1 MRNMATEKTL
11 DRKPYAGNPHVRFD
25 EGVVASVAT
34 PRRGSLFYR
43 IGCVI
48 VAACAA
54 VLETLASAGSAL
66 PLVGDGVADDTAAIQ
81 ARLDSGAACV
91 YLPPPKDHYVIS
103 RTLKIGSE
111 QELRLDRFTRIRL
124 APQSNCPMLENRT
137 YRAGTGTNVFVAVT
151 GGIWDMDNRNQRGNF
166 MQDPE
171 LAKSAPKKFDPDFFF
186 GMSMRFCH
194 VERLTVCGVTVRN
207 PVNYGIEFGHVS
219 YVTADDI
226 TFDYRQGNPKLLNMD
241 GLHFD
246 GFCHH
251 LRITNVRGTCYDDM
265 IALNANDGM
274 CSPEEGPIS
283 DVDIDG
289 LYCDYCHSAV
299 RLLSADA
306 PISRVTIRNVHG
318 NFYVSAVWLTHHF
331 RDRPAPGRFDDIV
344 ISDVFAAKAIPPPDV
359 DCPWRRSLP
368 LIYVEGVANIGSLV
382 MERIFRD
389 ERTLTAPTFG
399 IDRRETH
406 VDSLVIRDCRMTN
419 ALETPIP
426 FIEAKGKV
434 KKMTVQDVDFAGRWT
449 QTGRPE

>member
-1 MRNMATEKTL
+1 MTMIATIIL
-11 DRKPYAGNPHVRFD
+11 
-25 EGVVASVAT
+25 
-34 PRRGSLFYR
+34 
-43 IGCVI
+43 
-48 VAACAA
+48 AA
-54 VLETLASAGSAL
+54 AL
-66 PLVGDGVADDTAAIQ
+66 PPLVGDGVHDDTEAIQ

-151 GGIWDMDNRNQRGNF
+151 GGIWDMDNLNQRGNF

-171 LAKSAPKKFDPDFFF
+171 LAKSAPTKFDPDFFF

-194 VERLTVCGVTVRN
+194 VDHLTVRGVTVRN

-219 YVTADDI
+219 YVTADDV
-226 TFDYRQGNPKLLNMD
+226 TFDYRQGNPTLLNMD

-251 LRITNVRGTCYDDM
+251 LRITNLRGTCYDDM
-265 IALNANDGM
+265 IALNANDGT

-306 PISRVTIRNVHG
+306 PVSRVTIRNVHG

-331 RDRPAPGRFDDIV
+331 WDRPAPGRFDDIV
-344 ISDVFAAKAIPPPDV
+344 ISDIFAAKAIPPPDV
-359 DCPWRRSLP
+359 DGPWRRSLP

-419 ALETPIP
+419 RLGGPIGFFDNKGTVDSLVNEGNTFVGEWEKVNGHIQDRSRGTDDLERRDRET
-426 FIEAKGKV
+426 A
-434 KKMTVQDVDFAGRWT
+434 R
-449 QTGRPE
+449 

>member
-1 MRNMATEKTL
+1 MTMIA
-11 DRKPYAGNPHVRFD
+11 A
-25 EGVVASVAT
+25 
-34 PRRGSLFYR
+34 
-43 IGCVI
+43 I
-48 VAACAA
+48 VLAA
-54 VLETLASAGSAL
+54 AL
-66 PLVGDGVADDTAAIQ
+66 PPLAGDGVCDDTAAIQ

-91 YLPPPKDHYVIS
+91 YLPPPKGHYLIS
-103 RTLKIGSE
+103 KTLKIGSE

-124 APQSNCPMLENRT
+124 APQSNCPMLENRS
-137 YRAGTGTNVFVAVT
+137 YRAGTGTNAFIAVT

-166 MQDPE
+166 MQIPE
-171 LAKSAPKKFDPDFFF
+171 LAKSAPKTFDPDFFF

-194 VERLTVCGVTVRN
+194 VDHLTVRGVTVRN

-289 LYCDYCHSAV
+289 LFCGYCHSAV

-331 RDRPAPGRFDDIV
+331 ANRPAPGRFDDIV

-359 DCPWRRSLP
+359 DVPWRRSLP
-368 LIYVEGVANIGSLV
+368 LIYVQGVANIGSLV
-382 MERIFRD
+382 IERIFRD
-389 ERTLTAPTFG
+389 ERTLSAPTFG
-399 IDRRETH
+399 IDKRETH

-419 ALETPIP
+419 RLGGPIG
-426 FIEAKGKV
+426 FFDNKG
-434 KKMTVQDVDFAGRWT
+434 TVDGFVNEGNTFVGEWEKR
-449 QTGRPE
+449 

>member
-1 MRNMATEKTL
+1 MTMIATIIL
-11 DRKPYAGNPHVRFD
+11 
-25 EGVVASVAT
+25 
-34 PRRGSLFYR
+34 
-43 IGCVI
+43 
-48 VAACAA
+48 AA
-54 VLETLASAGSAL
+54 AL
-66 PLVGDGVADDTAAIQ
+66 PPLVGDGVRDDTEAIQ

-151 GGIWDMDNRNQRGNF
+151 GGIWDMDNQNQRGNF

-171 LAKSAPKKFDPDFFF
+171 LAKSAPTKFDPDFFF

-194 VERLTVCGVTVRN
+194 VERLTVRGVTVRN

-219 YVTADDI
+219 YVTADDV
-226 TFDYRQGNPKLLNMD
+226 TFDYRQGNPTLLNMD

-251 LRITNVRGTCYDDM
+251 LRITNLRGTCYDDM
-265 IALNANDGM
+265 IALNANDGT
-274 CSPEEGPIS
+274 CSPEEGPSS

-306 PISRVTIRNVHG
+306 PVSRVTIRNVHG

-331 RDRPAPGRFDDIV
+331 WDRPAPGRFDDIV
-344 ISDVFAAKAIPPPDV
+344 ISDIFAAKAIPPPDV
-359 DCPWRRSLP
+359 DGPWRRSLP

-382 MERIFRD
+382 IERIFRD
-389 ERTLTAPTFG
+389 ERTLSAPTFG

-419 ALETPIP
+419 RLGGPIRFFDNKGTVDSLVNEGNTFVGEWEKVNGHIQDRSRGTDDLERRDRET
-426 FIEAKGKV
+426 A
-434 KKMTVQDVDFAGRWT
+434 R
-449 QTGRPE
+449 

>member
-1 MRNMATEKTL
+1 MTMIATIIL
-11 DRKPYAGNPHVRFD
+11 
-25 EGVVASVAT
+25 
-34 PRRGSLFYR
+34 
-43 IGCVI
+43 
-48 VAACAA
+48 AA
-54 VLETLASAGSAL
+54 AL
-66 PLVGDGVADDTAAIQ
+66 PPLVGDGVRDDTEAIQ

-151 GGIWDMDNRNQRGNF
+151 GGIWDMDNLNQRGNF

-171 LAKSAPKKFDPDFFF
+171 LAKSAPTKFDPDFFF

-194 VERLTVCGVTVRN
+194 VDHLTVRGVTVRN

-219 YVTADDI
+219 YVTADDV
-226 TFDYRQGNPKLLNMD
+226 TFDYRQGNPTLLNMD

-251 LRITNVRGTCYDDM
+251 LRITNLRGTCYDDM
-265 IALNANDGM
+265 IALNANDGT

-306 PISRVTIRNVHG
+306 PVSRVTIRNVHG

-331 RDRPAPGRFDDIV
+331 WNRPAPGRFDDIV
-344 ISDVFAAKAIPPPDV
+344 ISDIFAAKAIPPPDV
-359 DCPWRRSLP
+359 DGPWRRSLP

-419 ALETPIP
+419 RLGGPIRFFDNKGTVDSLVNEGNTFVGEWEKVNGHIQDRSRGTDDLERRDRET
-426 FIEAKGKV
+426 A
-434 KKMTVQDVDFAGRWT
+434 R
-449 QTGRPE
+449 

>member
-1 MRNMATEKTL
+1 MTMIATIIL
-11 DRKPYAGNPHVRFD
+11 
-25 EGVVASVAT
+25 
-34 PRRGSLFYR
+34 
-43 IGCVI
+43 
-48 VAACAA
+48 AA
-54 VLETLASAGSAL
+54 AL
-66 PLVGDGVADDTAAIQ
+66 PPLVGDGVHDDTAAIQ

-151 GGIWDMDNRNQRGNF
+151 GGIWDMDNQNQRGNF

-171 LAKSAPKKFDPDFFF
+171 LAKSAPTKFAPDFFF

-194 VERLTVCGVTVRN
+194 VERLTVRGVTVRN

-219 YVTADDI
+219 YVTADDV
-226 TFDYRQGNPKLLNMD
+226 TFDYRQGNPTLLNMD
-241 GLHFD
+241 GRHFD

-251 LRITNVRGTCYDDM
+251 LRITNLRGTCYDDM
-265 IALNANDGM
+265 IALNANDGT

-306 PISRVTIRNVHG
+306 PVSRVTIRNVHG

-331 RDRPAPGRFDDIV
+331 WDRPAPGRFDDIV
-344 ISDVFAAKAIPPPDV
+344 ISDIFAAKAIPPPDV
-359 DCPWRRSLP
+359 DGPWRRSLP

-382 MERIFRD
+382 IERIFRD
-389 ERTLTAPTFG
+389 ERTLSAPTFG

-419 ALETPIP
+419 RLGGPIRFFDNKGTVDSLVNEGNTFVGEWEKVNGHIQDRSRGTDDLERRDRET
-426 FIEAKGKV
+426 A
-434 KKMTVQDVDFAGRWT
+434 R
-449 QTGRPE
+449 

>member
-1 MRNMATEKTL
+1 MTMIATIIL
-11 DRKPYAGNPHVRFD
+11 
-25 EGVVASVAT
+25 
-34 PRRGSLFYR
+34 
-43 IGCVI
+43 
-48 VAACAA
+48 AA
-54 VLETLASAGSAL
+54 AL
-66 PLVGDGVADDTAAIQ
+66 PPLVGDGVHDDTAAIQ

-103 RTLKIGSE
+103 RTLKSGSE

-151 GGIWDMDNRNQRGNF
+151 GGIWDMDNQNQRGNF

-171 LAKSAPKKFDPDFFF
+171 LAKSAPTKFDPDFFF

-194 VERLTVCGVTVRN
+194 VERLTVRGVTVRN

-219 YVTADDI
+219 CVTADDV
-226 TFDYRQGNPKLLNMD
+226 TFDYRQGNPTLLNMD

-251 LRITNVRGTCYDDM
+251 LRITNLRGTCYDDM
-265 IALNANDGM
+265 IALNATDGT

-283 DVDIDG
+283 AVDIDG

-306 PISRVTIRNVHG
+306 PVSRVTIRNVHG

-331 RDRPAPGRFDDIV
+331 WDRPAPGRFDDIV
-344 ISDVFAAKAIPPPDV
+344 ISDIFAAKAIPPPDV
-359 DCPWRRSLP
+359 DGPWRRSLP

-382 MERIFRD
+382 IERIFRD
-389 ERTLTAPTFG
+389 ERTLSAPTFG

-419 ALETPIP
+419 RLGGPIRFFDNKGTVDSLVNEGNTFVGEWEKVNGHIQDRSRGTDDLERRDRET
-426 FIEAKGKV
+426 A
-434 KKMTVQDVDFAGRWT
+434 R
-449 QTGRPE
+449 

>member
-1 MRNMATEKTL
+1 MTMIATIIL
-11 DRKPYAGNPHVRFD
+11 
-25 EGVVASVAT
+25 
-34 PRRGSLFYR
+34 
-43 IGCVI
+43 
-48 VAACAA
+48 AA
-54 VLETLASAGSAL
+54 AL
-66 PLVGDGVADDTAAIQ
+66 PPLVGDGVHDDTAAIQ

-151 GGIWDMDNRNQRGNF
+151 GGIWDMDNLNQRGNF

-171 LAKSAPKKFDPDFFF
+171 LAKSAPTKFDPDFFF

-194 VERLTVCGVTVRN
+194 VDHLTVRGVTVRN

-219 YVTADDI
+219 YVTADDV
-226 TFDYRQGNPKLLNMD
+226 TFDYRQGNPTLLNMD

-251 LRITNVRGTCYDDM
+251 LRITNLRGTCYDDM
-265 IALNANDGM
+265 IALNANDGT

-306 PISRVTIRNVHG
+306 PVSRVTIRNVHG

-331 RDRPAPGRFDDIV
+331 WNRPAPGRFDDIV
-344 ISDVFAAKAIPPPDV
+344 ISDIFAAKAIPPPDV
-359 DCPWRRSLP
+359 DGPWRRSLP

-419 ALETPIP
+419 RLGGPIGFFDNKGTVDSLVNEGNTFVGEWEKVNGHIQDRSRGTDDLERRDRET
-426 FIEAKGKV
+426 A
-434 KKMTVQDVDFAGRWT
+434 R
-449 QTGRPE
+449 

>member
-1 MRNMATEKTL
+1 MTMIATIIL
-11 DRKPYAGNPHVRFD
+11 
-25 EGVVASVAT
+25 
-34 PRRGSLFYR
+34 
-43 IGCVI
+43 
-48 VAACAA
+48 AA
-54 VLETLASAGSAL
+54 AL
-66 PLVGDGVADDTAAIQ
+66 PPLVGDGVHDDTEAIQ

-151 GGIWDMDNRNQRGNF
+151 GGIWDMDNQNQRGNF

-171 LAKSAPKKFDPDFFF
+171 LAKSAPTKFDPDFFF

-194 VERLTVCGVTVRN
+194 VDHLTVRGVTVRN

-219 YVTADDI
+219 YVTADDV
-226 TFDYRQGNPKLLNMD
+226 TFDYRQGNPTLLNMD

-251 LRITNVRGTCYDDM
+251 LRITNLRGTCYDDM
-265 IALNANDGM
+265 IALNANDGT

-306 PISRVTIRNVHG
+306 PVSRVTIRNVHG

-331 RDRPAPGRFDDIV
+331 WDRPAPGRFDDIV
-344 ISDVFAAKAIPPPDV
+344 ISDIFAAKAIPPPDV
-359 DCPWRRSLP
+359 DGPWRRSLP

-419 ALETPIP
+419 RLGGPIGFFDNKGTVDSLVNEGNTFVGEWEKVNGHIQDRSRGTDDLERRDRET
-426 FIEAKGKV
+426 A
-434 KKMTVQDVDFAGRWT
+434 R
-449 QTGRPE
+449 

>member
-1 MRNMATEKTL
+1 MTMIATIIL
-11 DRKPYAGNPHVRFD
+11 
-25 EGVVASVAT
+25 
-34 PRRGSLFYR
+34 
-43 IGCVI
+43 
-48 VAACAA
+48 AA
-54 VLETLASAGSAL
+54 AL
-66 PLVGDGVADDTAAIQ
+66 PPLVGDGVRDDTEAIQ

-151 GGIWDMDNRNQRGNF
+151 GGIWDMDNLNQRGNF

-171 LAKSAPKKFDPDFFF
+171 LAKSAPTKFDPDFFF

-194 VERLTVCGVTVRN
+194 VERLTVRGVTVRN

-219 YVTADDI
+219 YVTADDV
-226 TFDYRQGNPKLLNMD
+226 TFDYRQGNPTLLNMD

-251 LRITNVRGTCYDDM
+251 LRITNLRGTCYDDM
-265 IALNANDGM
+265 IALNANDGT

-306 PISRVTIRNVHG
+306 PVSRVTIRNVHG

-331 RDRPAPGRFDDIV
+331 WNRPAPGRFDDIV
-344 ISDVFAAKAIPPPDV
+344 ISDIFAAKAIPPPDV
-359 DCPWRRSLP
+359 DGPWRRSLP

-419 ALETPIP
+419 RLGGPIRFFDNKGTVDSLVNEGNTFVGEWEKVNGHIQDRSRGTDDLERRDRET
-426 FIEAKGKV
+426 A
-434 KKMTVQDVDFAGRWT
+434 R
-449 QTGRPE
+449 

>member
-1 MRNMATEKTL
+1 MTMIATIIL
-11 DRKPYAGNPHVRFD
+11 
-25 EGVVASVAT
+25 
-34 PRRGSLFYR
+34 
-43 IGCVI
+43 
-48 VAACAA
+48 AA
-54 VLETLASAGSAL
+54 AL
-66 PLVGDGVADDTAAIQ
+66 PPLVGDGVHDDTAAIQ

-151 GGIWDMDNRNQRGNF
+151 GGIWDMDNLNQRGNF

-171 LAKSAPKKFDPDFFF
+171 LAKSAPTKFDPDFFF

-194 VERLTVCGVTVRN
+194 VERLTVRGVTVRN

-289 LYCDYCHSAV
+289 LYATYTHRGV
-299 RLLSADA
+299 RILSTGA
-306 PISRVTIRNVHG
+306 PIRNVTVRNVHIVTYR
-318 NFYVSAVWLTHHF
+318 NLVAITHF
-331 RDRPAPGRFDDIV
+331 FPERKTSGDFD
-344 ISDVFAAKAIPPPDV
+344 
-359 DCPWRRSLP
+359 
-368 LIYVEGVANIGSLV
+368 NI
-382 MERIFRD
+382 
-389 ERTLTAPTFG
+389 
-399 IDRRETH
+399 
-406 VDSLVIRDCRMTN
+406 VIRDCSVSSAPQPEELGPKYRAWPMVWV
-419 ALETPIP
+419 ETGSKVGQLVLDNICRDERYSASDATIG
-426 FIEAKGKV
+426 IEPGV
-434 KKMTVQDVDFAGRWT
+434 RIGNLVIRNCRQVNEVRGDLVFLSQRGDVDRLDLGPVSMESAPNAGPCVLRRDVDDALKDNLT
-449 QTGRPE
+449 KTN

>member
-1 MRNMATEKTL
+1 MTMIATIIL
-11 DRKPYAGNPHVRFD
+11 
-25 EGVVASVAT
+25 
-34 PRRGSLFYR
+34 
-43 IGCVI
+43 
-48 VAACAA
+48 AA
-54 VLETLASAGSAL
+54 AL
-66 PLVGDGVADDTAAIQ
+66 PPLVGDGVRDDTEAIQ

-151 GGIWDMDNRNQRGNF
+151 GGIWDMDNQNQRGNF

-171 LAKSAPKKFDPDFFF
+171 LAKSAPTKFDPDFFF

-194 VERLTVCGVTVRN
+194 VERLTVRGVTVRN

-219 YVTADDI
+219 YVTADDV
-226 TFDYRQGNPKLLNMD
+226 TFDYRQGNPTLLNMD

-251 LRITNVRGTCYDDM
+251 LRITNLRGTCYDDM
-265 IALNANDGM
+265 IALNANDGT

-306 PISRVTIRNVHG
+306 PVSRVTIRNVHG

-331 RDRPAPGRFDDIV
+331 WNRPAPGRFDDIV
-344 ISDVFAAKAIPPPDV
+344 ISDIFAAKAIPPPDV
-359 DCPWRRSLP
+359 DGPWRRSLP

-419 ALETPIP
+419 RLGGPIGFFDNKGTVDSLVNEGNTFVGEWEKVNGHIQDRSRGTDDLERRDRET
-426 FIEAKGKV
+426 A
-434 KKMTVQDVDFAGRWT
+434 R
-449 QTGRPE
+449 

>member
-1 MRNMATEKTL
+1 MTMIATIIL
-11 DRKPYAGNPHVRFD
+11 
-25 EGVVASVAT
+25 
-34 PRRGSLFYR
+34 
-43 IGCVI
+43 
-48 VAACAA
+48 AA
-54 VLETLASAGSAL
+54 AL
-66 PLVGDGVADDTAAIQ
+66 PPLVGDGVRDDTEAIQ

-151 GGIWDMDNRNQRGNF
+151 GGIWDMDNLNQRGNF

-171 LAKSAPKKFDPDFFF
+171 LAKSAPTKFDPDFFF

-194 VERLTVCGVTVRN
+194 VDHLTVRGVTVRN

-226 TFDYRQGNPKLLNMD
+226 TFDYRQGNPTLLNMD

-251 LRITNVRGTCYDDM
+251 LRITNLRGTCYDDM
-265 IALNANDGM
+265 IALNANDGT

-306 PISRVTIRNVHG
+306 PVSRVTIRNVHG

-331 RDRPAPGRFDDIV
+331 WNRPAPGRFDDIV
-344 ISDVFAAKAIPPPDV
+344 ISDIFAAKAIPPPDV
-359 DCPWRRSLP
+359 DGPWRRSLP

-382 MERIFRD
+382 IERIFRD

-419 ALETPIP
+419 RLGGPIRFFDNKGTVDSLVNEGNTFVGEWEKVNGHIQDRSRGTDDLERRDRET
-426 FIEAKGKV
+426 A
-434 KKMTVQDVDFAGRWT
+434 R
-449 QTGRPE
+449 

>member
-1 MRNMATEKTL
+1 MIA
-11 DRKPYAGNPHVRFD
+11 A
-25 EGVVASVAT
+25 
-34 PRRGSLFYR
+34 
-43 IGCVI
+43 I
-48 VAACAA
+48 VLAA
-54 VLETLASAGSAL
+54 AL
-66 PLVGDGVADDTAAIQ
+66 PPLAGDGVCDDTAAIQ

-91 YLPPPKDHYVIS
+91 YLPPPKGHYVIS
-103 RTLKIGSE
+103 KTLKIGSE

-124 APQSNCPMLENRT
+124 APKSNCPMLENCS
-137 YRAGTGTNVFVAVT
+137 YRAGTGTNAFVAVT
-151 GGIWDMDNRNQRGNF
+151 GGIWDMDNRNQCGNF
-166 MQDPE
+166 MQIPE
-171 LAKSAPKKFDPDFFF
+171 LEKSAPKEFDPDFFF

-194 VERLTVCGVTVRN
+194 VDHLTVRGVTVRN

-289 LYCDYCHSAV
+289 LYCGYCHSAV

-331 RDRPAPGRFDDIV
+331 ANRSAPGRFDDIV

-359 DCPWRRSLP
+359 DGPWRRSLP
-368 LIYVEGVANIGSLV
+368 LIYVQGVANIGSLV
-382 MERIFRD
+382 IERIFRD
-389 ERTLTAPTFG
+389 ERTLSAPTFG
-399 IDRRETH
+399 IDKRETH
-406 VDSLVIRDCRMTN
+406 VAGLVIRDCRMTN
-419 ALETPIP
+419 RLGGPIW
-426 FIEAKGKV
+426 FFDNKGA
-434 KKMTVQDVDFAGRWT
+434 VDSFVNENNTFVGEWEKR
-449 QTGRPE
+449 

>member
-1 MRNMATEKTL
+1 MTMIATIIL
-11 DRKPYAGNPHVRFD
+11 
-25 EGVVASVAT
+25 
-34 PRRGSLFYR
+34 
-43 IGCVI
+43 
-48 VAACAA
+48 AA
-54 VLETLASAGSAL
+54 AL
-66 PLVGDGVADDTAAIQ
+66 PPLVGDGVHDDTEAIQ
-81 ARLDSGAACV
+81 SRLDSGAACV

-151 GGIWDMDNRNQRGNF
+151 GGIWDMDNLNQRGNF

-171 LAKSAPKKFDPDFFF
+171 LAKSAPTKFDPDFFF

-194 VERLTVCGVTVRN
+194 VERLTVRGVTVRN

-219 YVTADDI
+219 YVTADDV
-226 TFDYRQGNPKLLNMD
+226 TFDYRQGNPTLLNMD

-251 LRITNVRGTCYDDM
+251 LRITNLRGTCYDDM
-265 IALNANDGM
+265 IALNANDGT

-306 PISRVTIRNVHG
+306 PVSRVTIRNVHG

-331 RDRPAPGRFDDIV
+331 WDRPAPGRFDDIV
-344 ISDVFAAKAIPPPDV
+344 ISDIFAAKAIPPPDV
-359 DCPWRRSLP
+359 DGPWRRSLP

-419 ALETPIP
+419 RLGGPIGFFDNKGTVDSLVNEGNTFVGEWEKVNGHIQDRSRGTDDLERRDRET
-426 FIEAKGKV
+426 A
-434 KKMTVQDVDFAGRWT
+434 R
-449 QTGRPE
+449 

>member
-1 MRNMATEKTL
+1 MTMIATIIL
-11 DRKPYAGNPHVRFD
+11 
-25 EGVVASVAT
+25 
-34 PRRGSLFYR
+34 
-43 IGCVI
+43 
-48 VAACAA
+48 AA
-54 VLETLASAGSAL
+54 AL
-66 PLVGDGVADDTAAIQ
+66 PPLVGDGVRDDTEAIQ

-151 GGIWDMDNRNQRGNF
+151 GGIWDMDNQNQRGNF

-171 LAKSAPKKFDPDFFF
+171 LAKSAPTKFDPDFFF

-194 VERLTVCGVTVRN
+194 VERLTVRGVTVRN

-219 YVTADDI
+219 YVTADDV
-226 TFDYRQGNPKLLNMD
+226 TFDYRQGNPTLLNMD

-251 LRITNVRGTCYDDM
+251 LRITNLRGTCYDDM
-265 IALNANDGM
+265 IALNANDGT

-306 PISRVTIRNVHG
+306 PVSRVTIRNVHG

-331 RDRPAPGRFDDIV
+331 WDRPAPGRFDDIV
-344 ISDVFAAKAIPPPDV
+344 ISDIFAAKAIPPPDV
-359 DCPWRRSLP
+359 DGPWRRSLP

-382 MERIFRD
+382 IERIFRD
-389 ERTLTAPTFG
+389 ERTLSAPTFG

-419 ALETPIP
+419 RLGGPIRFFDNKGTVDSLVNEGNTFVGEWEKVNGHIQDRSRGTDDLERRDRET
-426 FIEAKGKV
+426 A
-434 KKMTVQDVDFAGRWT
+434 R
-449 QTGRPE
+449 

>member
-1 MRNMATEKTL
+1 MTMIATIIL
-11 DRKPYAGNPHVRFD
+11 
-25 EGVVASVAT
+25 
-34 PRRGSLFYR
+34 
-43 IGCVI
+43 
-48 VAACAA
+48 AA
-54 VLETLASAGSAL
+54 AL
-66 PLVGDGVADDTAAIQ
+66 PPLVGDGVHDDTAAIQ

-151 GGIWDMDNRNQRGNF
+151 GGIWDMDNLNQRGNF

-171 LAKSAPKKFDPDFFF
+171 LAKSAPTKFDPDFFF

-194 VERLTVCGVTVRN
+194 VDHLTVRGVTVRN

-219 YVTADDI
+219 YVTADDV
-226 TFDYRQGNPKLLNMD
+226 TFDYRQGNPTLLNMD

-251 LRITNVRGTCYDDM
+251 LRITNLRGTCYDDM
-265 IALNANDGM
+265 IALNANDGT

-306 PISRVTIRNVHG
+306 PVSRVTIRNVHG

-331 RDRPAPGRFDDIV
+331 WDRPAPGRFDDIV
-344 ISDVFAAKAIPPPDV
+344 ISDIFAAKAIPPPDV
-359 DCPWRRSLP
+359 DGPWRRSLP

-419 ALETPIP
+419 RLGGPIGFFDNKGTVDSLVNEGNTFVGEWEKVNGHIQDRSRGTDDLERRDRET
-426 FIEAKGKV
+426 A
-434 KKMTVQDVDFAGRWT
+434 R
-449 QTGRPE
+449 

>member
-1 MRNMATEKTL
+1 MTMIATIIL
-11 DRKPYAGNPHVRFD
+11 
-25 EGVVASVAT
+25 
-34 PRRGSLFYR
+34 
-43 IGCVI
+43 
-48 VAACAA
+48 AA
-54 VLETLASAGSAL
+54 AL
-66 PLVGDGVADDTAAIQ
+66 PPLVGDGVHDDTAAIQ

-151 GGIWDMDNRNQRGNF
+151 GGIWDMDNQNQRGNF

-171 LAKSAPKKFDPDFFF
+171 LAKSAPTKFDPDFFF

-194 VERLTVCGVTVRN
+194 VDHLTVRGVTVRN

-219 YVTADDI
+219 YVTADDV
-226 TFDYRQGNPKLLNMD
+226 TFDYRQGNPTLLNMD

-251 LRITNVRGTCYDDM
+251 LRITNLRGTCYDDM
-265 IALNANDGM
+265 IALNANDGT

-306 PISRVTIRNVHG
+306 PVSRVTIRNVHG

-331 RDRPAPGRFDDIV
+331 WDRPAPGRFDDIV
-344 ISDVFAAKAIPPPDV
+344 ISDIFAAKAIPPPDV
-359 DCPWRRSLP
+359 DGPWRRSLP

-382 MERIFRD
+382 IERIFRD
-389 ERTLTAPTFG
+389 ERTLSAPTFG

-419 ALETPIP
+419 RLGGPIRFFDNKGTVDSLVNEGNTFVGEWEKVNGHIQDRSRGTDDLERRDRET
-426 FIEAKGKV
+426 A
-434 KKMTVQDVDFAGRWT
+434 R
-449 QTGRPE
+449 

>member
-1 MRNMATEKTL
+1 MTMIATIIL
-11 DRKPYAGNPHVRFD
+11 
-25 EGVVASVAT
+25 
-34 PRRGSLFYR
+34 
-43 IGCVI
+43 
-48 VAACAA
+48 AA
-54 VLETLASAGSAL
+54 AL
-66 PLVGDGVADDTAAIQ
+66 PPLAGDGVHDDTAAIQ

-151 GGIWDMDNRNQRGNF
+151 GGIWDMDNQNQRGNF

-171 LAKSAPKKFDPDFFF
+171 LAKSAPTKFDPDFFF

-194 VERLTVCGVTVRN
+194 VERLTVRGVTVRN

-219 YVTADDI
+219 YVTADDV
-226 TFDYRQGNPKLLNMD
+226 TFDYRQGNPTLLNMD

-251 LRITNVRGTCYDDM
+251 LRITNLRGTCYDDM
-265 IALNANDGM
+265 IALNANDGT

-306 PISRVTIRNVHG
+306 PVSRVTIRNVHG

-331 RDRPAPGRFDDIV
+331 WDRPAPGRFDDIV
-344 ISDVFAAKAIPPPDV
+344 ISDIFAAKAIPPPDV
-359 DCPWRRSLP
+359 DGPWRRSLP

-382 MERIFRD
+382 IERIFRD
-389 ERTLTAPTFG
+389 ERTLSAPTFG

-419 ALETPIP
+419 RLGGPIRFFDNKGTVDSLVNEGNTFVGEWEKVNGHIQDRSRGTDDLERRDRET
-426 FIEAKGKV
+426 A
-434 KKMTVQDVDFAGRWT
+434 R
-449 QTGRPE
+449 

>member
-1 MRNMATEKTL
+1 MTML
-11 DRKPYAGNPHVRFD
+11 
-25 EGVVASVAT
+25 
-34 PRRGSLFYR
+34 
-43 IGCVI
+43 
-48 VAACAA
+48 AAIALAA
-54 VLETLASAGSAL
+54 AL
-66 PLVGDGVADDTAAIQ
+66 PPLAGDGVCDDTAAIQ

-91 YLPPPKDHYVIS
+91 YLPPPKGHYVIS
-103 RTLKIGSE
+103 KTLKIGSE

-124 APQSNCPMLENRT
+124 APQSNCPMLENRC
-137 YRAGTGTNVFVAVT
+137 YRAGTGTNAFIAVT

-194 VERLTVCGVTVRN
+194 VDHLTVRGVTVRN

-289 LYCDYCHSAV
+289 LYCGYCHSAV

-331 RDRPAPGRFDDIV
+331 ANRPAPGRFDDIV

-359 DCPWRRSLP
+359 DGPWRRSLP
-368 LIYVEGVANIGSLV
+368 LIYVQGVANIGSLV
-382 MERIFRD
+382 IERIFRD
-389 ERTLTAPTFG
+389 ERTLSAPTFG
-399 IDRRETH
+399 IDKRETH

-419 ALETPIP
+419 RLGGPIW
-426 FIEAKGKV
+426 FFDNKG
-434 KKMTVQDVDFAGRWT
+434 TVDGFVNEGNTFVGEWEKR
-449 QTGRPE
+449 

>member
-1 MRNMATEKTL
+1 MTMIATIIL
-11 DRKPYAGNPHVRFD
+11 
-25 EGVVASVAT
+25 
-34 PRRGSLFYR
+34 
-43 IGCVI
+43 
-48 VAACAA
+48 AA
-54 VLETLASAGSAL
+54 AL
-66 PLVGDGVADDTAAIQ
+66 PPLVGDGVHDDTEAIQ

-151 GGIWDMDNRNQRGNF
+151 GGIWDMDNQNQRGNF

-171 LAKSAPKKFDPDFFF
+171 LAKSAPTKFDPDFFF

-194 VERLTVCGVTVRN
+194 VERLTVRGVTVRN

-219 YVTADDI
+219 YVTADDV
-226 TFDYRQGNPKLLNMD
+226 TFDYRQGNPTLLNMD

-251 LRITNVRGTCYDDM
+251 LRITNLRGTCYDDM
-265 IALNANDGM
+265 IALNANDGT

-306 PISRVTIRNVHG
+306 PVSRVTIRNVHG

-331 RDRPAPGRFDDIV
+331 WDRPAPGRFDDIV

-359 DCPWRRSLP
+359 DGPWRRSLP

-382 MERIFRD
+382 IERIFRD
-389 ERTLTAPTFG
+389 ERTLSAPTFG

-419 ALETPIP
+419 RLGGPIRFFDNKGTVDSLVNEGNTFVGEWEKVNGHIQDRSRGTDDLERRDRET
-426 FIEAKGKV
+426 A
-434 KKMTVQDVDFAGRWT
+434 R
-449 QTGRPE
+449 

>member
-1 MRNMATEKTL
+1 MTMIATIIL
-11 DRKPYAGNPHVRFD
+11 
-25 EGVVASVAT
+25 
-34 PRRGSLFYR
+34 
-43 IGCVI
+43 
-48 VAACAA
+48 AA
-54 VLETLASAGSAL
+54 AL
-66 PLVGDGVADDTAAIQ
+66 PPLVGDGVRDDTEAIQ

-151 GGIWDMDNRNQRGNF
+151 GGIWDMDNLNQRGNF

-171 LAKSAPKKFDPDFFF
+171 LAKSAPTKFDPDFFF

-194 VERLTVCGVTVRN
+194 VDHLTVRGVTVRN

-219 YVTADDI
+219 YVTADDV
-226 TFDYRQGNPKLLNMD
+226 TFDYRQGNPTLLNMD

-251 LRITNVRGTCYDDM
+251 LRITNLRGTCYDDM
-265 IALNANDGM
+265 IALNANDGT

-306 PISRVTIRNVHG
+306 PVSRVTIRNVHG

-331 RDRPAPGRFDDIV
+331 WNRPAPGRFDDIV
-344 ISDVFAAKAIPPPDV
+344 ISDIFAAKAIPPPDV
-359 DCPWRRSLP
+359 DGPWRRSLP

-419 ALETPIP
+419 RLGGPIGFFDNKGTVDSLVNEGNTFVGEWEKVNGHIQDRSRGTDDLERRDRET
-426 FIEAKGKV
+426 A
-434 KKMTVQDVDFAGRWT
+434 R
-449 QTGRPE
+449 

>member
-1 MRNMATEKTL
+1 MTMIATIIL
-11 DRKPYAGNPHVRFD
+11 
-25 EGVVASVAT
+25 
-34 PRRGSLFYR
+34 
-43 IGCVI
+43 
-48 VAACAA
+48 AA
-54 VLETLASAGSAL
+54 AL
-66 PLVGDGVADDTAAIQ
+66 PPLVGDGVRDDTEAIQ

-151 GGIWDMDNRNQRGNF
+151 GGIWDMDNLNQRGNF

-171 LAKSAPKKFDPDFFF
+171 LAKSAPTKFDPDFFF

-194 VERLTVCGVTVRN
+194 VDHLTVRGVTVRN

-219 YVTADDI
+219 YVTADDV
-226 TFDYRQGNPKLLNMD
+226 TFDYRQGNPTLLNMD

-251 LRITNVRGTCYDDM
+251 LRITNLRGTCYDDM
-265 IALNANDGM
+265 IALNANDGT

-306 PISRVTIRNVHG
+306 PVSRVTIRNVHG

-331 RDRPAPGRFDDIV
+331 WDRPAPGRFDDIV
-344 ISDVFAAKAIPPPDV
+344 ISDIFAAKAIPPPDV
-359 DCPWRRSLP
+359 DGPWRRSLP

-419 ALETPIP
+419 RLGGPIRFFDNKGTVDSLVNEGNTFVGEWEKVNGHIQDRSRGTDDLERRDRET
-426 FIEAKGKV
+426 A
-434 KKMTVQDVDFAGRWT
+434 R
-449 QTGRPE
+449 

>member
-1 MRNMATEKTL
+1 MTM
-11 DRKPYAGNPHVRFD
+11 
-25 EGVVASVAT
+25 
-34 PRRGSLFYR
+34 
-43 IGCVI
+43 I
-48 VAACAA
+48 VTIILAA
-54 VLETLASAGSAL
+54 AL
-66 PLVGDGVADDTAAIQ
+66 PPLVGDGVRDDTEAIQ

-151 GGIWDMDNRNQRGNF
+151 GGIWDMDNQNQRGNF

-171 LAKSAPKKFDPDFFF
+171 LAKSAPTKFDPDFFF

-194 VERLTVCGVTVRN
+194 VERLTVRGVTVRN

-219 YVTADDI
+219 YVTADDV
-226 TFDYRQGNPKLLNMD
+226 TFDYRQGNPTLLNMD

-251 LRITNVRGTCYDDM
+251 LRITNLRGTCYDDM
-265 IALNANDGM
+265 IALNANDGT

-306 PISRVTIRNVHG
+306 PVSRVTIRNVHG

-331 RDRPAPGRFDDIV
+331 WDRPAPGRFDDIV
-344 ISDVFAAKAIPPPDV
+344 ISDIFAAKAIPPPDV
-359 DCPWRRSLP
+359 DGPWRRSLP

-382 MERIFRD
+382 IERIFRD
-389 ERTLTAPTFG
+389 ERTLSAPTFG

-419 ALETPIP
+419 RLGGPIRFFDNKGTVDSLVNEGNTFVGEWEKVNGHIQDRSRGTDDLERRDRET
-426 FIEAKGKV
+426 A
-434 KKMTVQDVDFAGRWT
+434 R
-449 QTGRPE
+449 

>member
-1 MRNMATEKTL
+1 MTML
-11 DRKPYAGNPHVRFD
+11 
-25 EGVVASVAT
+25 
-34 PRRGSLFYR
+34 
-43 IGCVI
+43 
-48 VAACAA
+48 AAIALAA
-54 VLETLASAGSAL
+54 AL
-66 PLVGDGVADDTAAIQ
+66 PPLAGDGVRDDTAAIQ

-91 YLPPPKDHYVIS
+91 YLPPPKEHYLIS
-103 RTLKIGSE
+103 KTLKIGSE

-124 APQSNCPMLENRT
+124 APRSNCPMLENRC
-137 YRAGTGTNVFVAVT
+137 YRAGTGTNAFIAVT

-194 VERLTVCGVTVRN
+194 VERLTVRGVTVRN

-251 LRITNVRGTCYDDM
+251 LRISNVRGTCYDDM

-289 LYCDYCHSAV
+289 LYCGYCHSAV

-331 RDRPAPGRFDDIV
+331 ANRPAPGRFDDIV

-359 DCPWRRSLP
+359 DGPWRRSLP
-368 LIYVEGVANIGSLV
+368 LIYVQGVANIGSLV
-382 MERIFRD
+382 IERIFRD
-389 ERTLTAPTFG
+389 ERTLSAPTFG
-399 IDRRETH
+399 IDKRETH

-419 ALETPIP
+419 RLGGPIR
-426 FIEAKGKV
+426 FFDNKG
-434 KKMTVQDVDFAGRWT
+434 TVDGFVNEGNTFVGEWEKR
-449 QTGRPE
+449 

>member
-1 MRNMATEKTL
+1 MTMIATIIL
-11 DRKPYAGNPHVRFD
+11 
-25 EGVVASVAT
+25 
-34 PRRGSLFYR
+34 
-43 IGCVI
+43 
-48 VAACAA
+48 AA
-54 VLETLASAGSAL
+54 AL
-66 PLVGDGVADDTAAIQ
+66 PPLVGDGVHDDTAAIQ

-151 GGIWDMDNRNQRGNF
+151 GGIWDMDNQNQRGNF

-171 LAKSAPKKFDPDFFF
+171 LAKSAPTKFDPDFFI

-194 VERLTVCGVTVRN
+194 VDHLTVRGVTVRN

-219 YVTADDI
+219 YVTADDV
-226 TFDYRQGNPKLLNMD
+226 TFDYRQGNPTLLNMD

-251 LRITNVRGTCYDDM
+251 LRITNLRGTCYDDM
-265 IALNANDGM
+265 IALNANDGT

-306 PISRVTIRNVHG
+306 PVSRVTIRNVHG

-331 RDRPAPGRFDDIV
+331 WDRPAPGRFDDIV
-344 ISDVFAAKAIPPPDV
+344 ISDIFAAKAIPPPDV
-359 DCPWRRSLP
+359 DGPWRRSLP

-382 MERIFRD
+382 IERIFRD
-389 ERTLTAPTFG
+389 ERTLSAPTFG

-419 ALETPIP
+419 RLGGPIRFFDNKGTVDSLVNEGNTFVGEWEKVNGHIQDRSRGTDDLERRDRET
-426 FIEAKGKV
+426 A
-434 KKMTVQDVDFAGRWT
+434 R
-449 QTGRPE
+449 

>member
-1 MRNMATEKTL
+1 MTMIATIIL
-11 DRKPYAGNPHVRFD
+11 
-25 EGVVASVAT
+25 
-34 PRRGSLFYR
+34 
-43 IGCVI
+43 
-48 VAACAA
+48 AA
-54 VLETLASAGSAL
+54 AL
-66 PLVGDGVADDTAAIQ
+66 PPLVGDGVHDDTAAIQ
-81 ARLDSGAACV
+81 ARLDSGVACV

-151 GGIWDMDNRNQRGNF
+151 GGIWDMDNLNQRGNF

-171 LAKSAPKKFDPDFFF
+171 LAKSAPTKFDPDFFF

-194 VERLTVCGVTVRN
+194 VDHLTVRGVTVRN

-226 TFDYRQGNPKLLNMD
+226 TFDYRQGNPTLLNMD

-251 LRITNVRGTCYDDM
+251 LRITNLRGTCYDDM
-265 IALNANDGM
+265 IALNANDGT

-306 PISRVTIRNVHG
+306 PVSRVTIRNVHG

-331 RDRPAPGRFDDIV
+331 WNRPAPGRFDDIV
-344 ISDVFAAKAIPPPDV
+344 ISDIFAAKAIPPPDV
-359 DCPWRRSLP
+359 DGPWRRSLP

-419 ALETPIP
+419 RLGGPIRFFDNKGTVDSLVNEGNTFVGEWEKVNGHIQDRSRGTDDLERRDRET
-426 FIEAKGKV
+426 A
-434 KKMTVQDVDFAGRWT
+434 R
-449 QTGRPE
+449 

>member
-1 MRNMATEKTL
+1 MTML
-11 DRKPYAGNPHVRFD
+11 
-25 EGVVASVAT
+25 
-34 PRRGSLFYR
+34 
-43 IGCVI
+43 
-48 VAACAA
+48 AAIALAA
-54 VLETLASAGSAL
+54 AL
-66 PLVGDGVADDTAAIQ
+66 PPLAGDGVCDDTAAIQ

-91 YLPPPKDHYVIS
+91 YLPPPKGHYVIS
-103 RTLKIGSE
+103 KTLKIGSE

-124 APQSNCPMLENRT
+124 APRSNCPMLENRC
-137 YRAGTGTNVFVAVT
+137 YRAGTGTNAFIAVT

-194 VERLTVCGVTVRN
+194 VDHLTVRGVTVRN

-289 LYCDYCHSAV
+289 LSCDYCHSAV

-331 RDRPAPGRFDDIV
+331 ANRSAPGRFDDIV

-359 DCPWRRSLP
+359 DGPWRRSLP
-368 LIYVEGVANIGSLV
+368 LIYVQGVANIGSLV
-382 MERIFRD
+382 IERIFRD
-389 ERTLTAPTFG
+389 ERTLSAPTFG
-399 IDRRETH
+399 IDKRETH

-419 ALETPIP
+419 RLGGPIR
-426 FIEAKGKV
+426 FFDNKG
-434 KKMTVQDVDFAGRWT
+434 TVDGFVNEGNTFVGEWEKR
-449 QTGRPE
+449 

>member
-1 MRNMATEKTL
+1 MTMIATIIL
-11 DRKPYAGNPHVRFD
+11 
-25 EGVVASVAT
+25 
-34 PRRGSLFYR
+34 
-43 IGCVI
+43 
-48 VAACAA
+48 AA
-54 VLETLASAGSAL
+54 AL
-66 PLVGDGVADDTAAIQ
+66 PPLGGDGVRDDTEAIQ

-151 GGIWDMDNRNQRGNF
+151 GGIWDMDNQNQRGNF

-171 LAKSAPKKFDPDFFF
+171 LAKSAPTKFDPDFFF

-194 VERLTVCGVTVRN
+194 VERLTVRGVTVRN

-219 YVTADDI
+219 YVTADDV
-226 TFDYRQGNPKLLNMD
+226 TFDYRQGNPTLLNMD

-251 LRITNVRGTCYDDM
+251 LRITNLRGTCYDDM
-265 IALNANDGM
+265 IALNANDGT

-306 PISRVTIRNVHG
+306 PVSRVTIRNVHG

-331 RDRPAPGRFDDIV
+331 WDRPAPGRFDDIV

-359 DCPWRRSLP
+359 DGPWRRSLP

-419 ALETPIP
+419 RLGGPIRFFDNKGTVDSLVNEGNTFVGEWEKVNGHIQDRSRGTDDLERRDRET
-426 FIEAKGKV
+426 A
-434 KKMTVQDVDFAGRWT
+434 R
-449 QTGRPE
+449 

>member
-1 MRNMATEKTL
+1 MTMIATIIL
-11 DRKPYAGNPHVRFD
+11 
-25 EGVVASVAT
+25 
-34 PRRGSLFYR
+34 
-43 IGCVI
+43 
-48 VAACAA
+48 AA
-54 VLETLASAGSAL
+54 AL
-66 PLVGDGVADDTAAIQ
+66 PPLVGDGVRDDTEAIQ

-151 GGIWDMDNRNQRGNF
+151 GGIWDMDNQNQRGNF

-171 LAKSAPKKFDPDFFF
+171 LAKSAPTKFDPDFFF

-194 VERLTVCGVTVRN
+194 VERLTVRGVTVRN

-219 YVTADDI
+219 YVTADDV
-226 TFDYRQGNPKLLNMD
+226 TFDYRQGNPTLLNMD

-251 LRITNVRGTCYDDM
+251 LRITNLRGTCYDDM
-265 IALNANDGM
+265 IALNANDGT

-306 PISRVTIRNVHG
+306 PVSRVTIRNVHG

-331 RDRPAPGRFDDIV
+331 WDRPAPGRFDDVV

-359 DCPWRRSLP
+359 DGPWRRSLP

-382 MERIFRD
+382 IERIFRD
-389 ERTLTAPTFG
+389 ERTLSAPTFG

-419 ALETPIP
+419 RLGGPIRFFDNKGTVDSLVNEGNTFVGEWEKVNGHIQDRSRGTDDLERRDRET
-426 FIEAKGKV
+426 A
-434 KKMTVQDVDFAGRWT
+434 R
-449 QTGRPE
+449 

>member
-1 MRNMATEKTL
+1 
-11 DRKPYAGNPHVRFD
+11 
-25 EGVVASVAT
+25 
-34 PRRGSLFYR
+34 
-43 IGCVI
+43 
-48 VAACAA
+48 
-54 VLETLASAGSAL
+54 
-66 PLVGDGVADDTAAIQ
+66 
-81 ARLDSGAACV
+81 
-91 YLPPPKDHYVIS
+91 
-103 RTLKIGSE
+103 
-111 QELRLDRFTRIRL
+111 
-124 APQSNCPMLENRT
+124 
-137 YRAGTGTNVFVAVT
+137 
-151 GGIWDMDNRNQRGNF
+151 

-171 LAKSAPKKFDPDFFF
+171 LAKSAPTKFDPDFFF

-194 VERLTVCGVTVRN
+194 VERLTVRGVTVRN

-226 TFDYRQGNPKLLNMD
+226 TFDYRQGNPTLLNMD

-251 LRITNVRGTCYDDM
+251 LRITNLRGTCYDDM
-265 IALNANDGM
+265 IALNANDGT

-306 PISRVTIRNVHG
+306 PVSRVTIRNVHG

-331 RDRPAPGRFDDIV
+331 WDRPAPGRFDDIV

-359 DCPWRRSLP
+359 DGPWRRSLP

-382 MERIFRD
+382 IERIFRD
-389 ERTLTAPTFG
+389 ERTLSAPTFG

-406 VDSLVIRDCRMTN
+406 VARLVIRDCRMTSRLGGPIWFFDN
-419 ALETPIP
+419 KGTVDSLVNEGNTFVGEWEKVNGHIQDRSRGTGDLERRDRET
-426 FIEAKGKV
+426 A
-434 KKMTVQDVDFAGRWT
+434 R
-449 QTGRPE
+449 

>member
-1 MRNMATEKTL
+1 MTMIATIIL
-11 DRKPYAGNPHVRFD
+11 
-25 EGVVASVAT
+25 
-34 PRRGSLFYR
+34 
-43 IGCVI
+43 
-48 VAACAA
+48 AA
-54 VLETLASAGSAL
+54 AL
-66 PLVGDGVADDTAAIQ
+66 PPLVGDGVRDDTEAIQ

-151 GGIWDMDNRNQRGNF
+151 GGIWDMDNLNQRGNF

-171 LAKSAPKKFDPDFFF
+171 LAKSAPTKFDPDFFF

-194 VERLTVCGVTVRN
+194 VDHLTVRGVTVRN

-219 YVTADDI
+219 YVTADDV
-226 TFDYRQGNPKLLNMD
+226 TFDYRQGNPTLLNMD

-251 LRITNVRGTCYDDM
+251 LRITNLRGTCYDDM
-265 IALNANDGM
+265 IALNANDGT

-306 PISRVTIRNVHG
+306 PVSRVTIRNVHG

-331 RDRPAPGRFDDIV
+331 WDRPAPGRFDDIV
-344 ISDVFAAKAIPPPDV
+344 ISDIFAAKAIPPPDV
-359 DCPWRRSLP
+359 DGPWRRSLP

-419 ALETPIP
+419 RLGGPIGFFDNKGTVDSLVNEGNTFVGEWEKVNGHIQDRSRGTDDLERRDRET
-426 FIEAKGKV
+426 A
-434 KKMTVQDVDFAGRWT
+434 R
-449 QTGRPE
+449 

>member
-1 MRNMATEKTL
+1 MTMIATIIL
-11 DRKPYAGNPHVRFD
+11 
-25 EGVVASVAT
+25 
-34 PRRGSLFYR
+34 
-43 IGCVI
+43 
-48 VAACAA
+48 AA
-54 VLETLASAGSAL
+54 AL
-66 PLVGDGVADDTAAIQ
+66 PPLVGDGVHDDTEAIQ

-151 GGIWDMDNRNQRGNF
+151 GGIWDMDNQNQRGNF

-171 LAKSAPKKFDPDFFF
+171 LAKSAPTKFDPDFFF

-194 VERLTVCGVTVRN
+194 VERLTVRGVTVRN

-219 YVTADDI
+219 YVTADDV
-226 TFDYRQGNPKLLNMD
+226 TFDYRQGNPTLLNMD

-251 LRITNVRGTCYDDM
+251 LRITNLRGTCYDDM
-265 IALNANDGM
+265 IALNANDGT

-306 PISRVTIRNVHG
+306 PVSRVTIRNVHG

-331 RDRPAPGRFDDIV
+331 WDRPAPGRFDDIV
-344 ISDVFAAKAIPPPDV
+344 ISDIFAAKAIPPPDV
-359 DCPWRRSLP
+359 DGPWRRSLP

-382 MERIFRD
+382 IERIFRD
-389 ERTLTAPTFG
+389 ERTLSAPTFG

-419 ALETPIP
+419 RLGGPIRFFDNKGTVDSLVNEGNTFVGEWEKVNGHIQDRSRGTDDLERRDRET
-426 FIEAKGKV
+426 A
-434 KKMTVQDVDFAGRWT
+434 R
-449 QTGRPE
+449 